1 MADETGTSSLPSVQS
16 NKQTKELKD
25 RFAEEFS
32 ILTEDL
38 FNIGILAVKES
49 RKIQSDQQ
57 QQI

>member
-1 MADETGTSSLPSVQS
+1 MKLGHRHCHQYSQT
-16 NKQTKELKD
+16 NKTKELKD